1 MKQIKIDEIE
11 RRLNELQ
18 AEKADLLK
26 QVSDIDGAYLS
37 AYEIRPAGR
46 HVLTIGEEL
55 IQDEYAAI
63 VELVKNCYD
72 ADSPNAVIVF
82 KKIPK
87 ENCLEI
93 RVEDNGNGMSP
104 YDVINK
110 WLVPSTTYK
119 FTERVSSKGRV
130 MQGRKG
136 IGRYAASILGHE
148 LEMITVDKD
157 GIRTQLTVD
166 WNEIAKYEYLDQ
178 IKIPITTQQT
188 QEKSG
193 TTLIIHSPL
202 SENEYWGE
210 SAFRKLR
217 FELKKLI
224 PPKSEEV
231 NRDKFQ
237 IILKFENFYSET
249 YKNTEEIIEPYPIL
263 ELYDYRISGII
274 PRNGKGILTYENKK
288 IKNGAEEVIDVD
300 YGPTGCGEL
309 NIDIRVYD
317 RDKDAIDQLIS
328 RGLKDEHGDY
338 VSKLQARQLLNDVNG
353 IGVYRNGFRIRP
365 LGDADFDWLKLNE
378 QRVQRPSVK
387 IGSNQV
393 VGYVHVESEEL
404 SGLEEKSARDGL
416 KTNEAYIAL
425 KDITCMVISEL
436 ERRRFIFRQ
445 KMEISRPS
453 KKIENQLEGLYDY
466 EPLKKS
472 VSTTLRKSGMSAQV
486 IEEVVDIINK
496 EQDKKNE
503 AVEEIKKAV
512 AVYQGQATLGKIV
525 NIILHEGRRPLNYF
539 KNQIPNLHFYG
550 EHFFEDKKIE
560 DYLEIV
566 RLTTGITD
574 NSELFVSL
582 FGRLDPLAAKRRETK
597 EVFNI
602 KHALKGAIAVFEN
615 ELQEQHI
622 EVFLECPDDLK
633 FMGWKQD
640 IYTIAVNLLDN
651 SIFWINE
658 KRCEERNITIK
669 VEEKGEG
676 FSIDVM
682 DSGPGISEELL
693 ESGVI
698 FEPEFSTKIE
708 GTGLGLAIA
717 GEAASR
723 NGLKLTAIQ
732 EDKGAH
738 FILYTEEKR
747 D

>member
-1 MKQIKIDEIE
+1 MKQMKIDEIE
-11 RRLNELQ
+11 KRLNELQ

-26 QVSDIDGAYLS
+26 QVSNIDGAYLS

-72 ADSPNAVIVF
+72 ADSPNAVIIF
-82 KKIPK
+82 KKIPMQ
-87 ENCLEI
+87 NCLEI
-93 RVEDNGNGMSP
+93 RVEDCGNGMSP
-104 YDVINK
+104 DDVINK

-119 FTERVSSKGRV
+119 YTERVSSNGRV

-148 LEMITVDKD
+148 LEMKTVDKN
-157 GIRTQLTVD
+157 GIQTQLIID
-166 WNEIAKYEYLDQ
+166 WGEIANYEFLDQ

-193 TTLIIHSPL
+193 TTLIIHSRL
-202 SENEYWGE
+202 SENEYWDEG
-210 SAFRKLR
+210 AFKKLR
-217 FELKKLI
+217 FELKKLV

-231 NRDKFQ
+231 KKDQFQ
-237 IILKFENFYSET
+237 IMLKFEDFYDEENM
-249 YKNTEEIIEPYPIL
+249 NTEEVIEPYPIL
-263 ELYDYRISGII
+263 ELYDYRISGIVS
-274 PRNGKGILTYENKK
+274 RDGRGTLLYENKK
-288 IKNGAEEVIDVD
+288 IKNGVEEAIDVD

-317 RDKDAIDQLIS
+317 RDKDAIDQLIL

-365 LGDADFDWLKLNE
+365 LGDAEFDWLKLNE

-416 KTNEAYIAL
+416 KNNEAYIAL
-425 KDITCMVISEL
+425 KNITCLIISEL

-486 IEEVVDIINK
+486 IEEVVDIIKK

-550 EHFFEDKKIE
+550 EHFFEDKKKE

-566 RLTTGITD
+566 KLTTGITD
-574 NSELFVSL
+574 NSELFAAL

-597 EVFNI
+597 ELFVL
-602 KHALKGAIAVFEN
+602 KQALKGAVAVFEN
-615 ELQEQHI
+615 ELREKSI
-622 EVFLECPDDLK
+622 DISLECPEDLK
-633 FMGWKQD
+633 FLGWKQD
-640 IYTIAVNLLDN
+640 IYTIIVNLLDN
-651 SIFWINE
+651 SIFWISE
-658 KRCEERNITIK
+658 KKCEERTIAIS
-669 VEEKGEG
+669 VAEREDG
-676 FSIDVM
+676 FSIDVL

-738 FILYTEEKR
+738 FILYTEDKR